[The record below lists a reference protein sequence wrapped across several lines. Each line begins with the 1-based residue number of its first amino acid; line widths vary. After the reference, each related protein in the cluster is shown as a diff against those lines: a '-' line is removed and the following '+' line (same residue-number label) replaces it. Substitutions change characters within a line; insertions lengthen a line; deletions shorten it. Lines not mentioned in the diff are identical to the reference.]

1 MPQDRKDKLALIV
14 ENANTKLIE
23 IINEAVILG
32 YNKSYSKARVINL
45 IDETTNELKKENAS
59 DTLIESTKLALQKA
73 FMKEWLQVIVI
84 LRENAK
90 NDDLGLIGEQIK
102 KMETNTPMDLRGGKG
117 ITIDIVDKEGKPVIG
132 LANAQIN
139 NLRDF
144 VTDSR
149 LGGTARYVDYKTLL
163 QNSLLEVKNKLA
175 NGSLTLTDS
184 LGRVKSI
191 RNMAEIETR
200 YKMINEDLQR
210 QGVKQGEFLVASSHE
225 DSSRRCQIWQGRI
238 YIMDLDINSRPMGQ
252 FNPKNPPTPNIIG
265 YIDGKP
271 YYSLLQACEN
281 GFLSYNCQH
290 RLIKYYKGAS
300 PIEYSNSSVKKA
312 RELTIKQRSM
322 ENTIRH
328 WKRKERLSNDSIEV
342 NRKDTPYIQ
351 DGKWFVNGAD
361 TGIKA
366 SEHSL
371 ELKSIS
377 RVQTDTTTD
386 KKYTVA
392 MTNMW
397 QDRYHQFSHKNNL
410 PEYTWRTMIT
420 DYERK

>member
-1 MPQDRKDKLALIV
+1 MAKDKDDKLALIV

-23 IINEAVILG
+23 IINEAVMLG
-32 YNKSYSKARVINL
+32 YNKTYSKLRVINL
-45 IDETTNELKKENAS
+45 IDETTNELKKNEAS
-59 DTLIESTKLALQKA
+59 DVLIESTKLALQKA

-90 NDDLGLIGEQIK
+90 NDDLGLIGKQIQA
-102 KMETNTPMDLRGGKG
+102 METNTPMDLRGGKG

-132 LANAQIN
+132 LAKAQIN

-200 YKMINEDLQR
+200 YKMINEDLNR
-210 QGVKQGEFLVASSHE
+210 QGITKGQFVIASSHQ
-225 DSSRRCQIWQGRI
+225 DASRRCQIWQGRI

-328 WKRKERLSNDSIEV
+328 WKRKERLSDNTIEV

-351 DGKWFVNGAD
+351 NGKWFVNGVD
-361 TGIKA
+361 TKIKA

-397 QDRYHQFSHKNNL
+397 QDKYHAFSHKNNL

>member
-1 MPQDRKDKLALIV
+1 MPDRKDKLALIV

-23 IINEAVILG
+23 IINEAVVLG

-117 ITIDIVDKEGKPVIG
+117 ITIDIVDKEGKPVVG
-132 LANAQIN
+132 LADAQIN

-184 LGRVKSI
+184 LGRVKSV

-200 YKMINEDLQR
+200 YKMINEDLNR
-210 QGVKQGEFLVASSHE
+210 QGITKGQFVIASSHQ
-225 DSSRRCQIWQGRI
+225 DASKRCSFWQGKI
-238 YIMDLDINSRPMGQ
+238 YLMDLDINSRPMGQ
-252 FNPKNPPTPNIIG
+252 YKGGTPTQTILG

-300 PIEYSNSSVKKA
+300 PIQYSNSSVKKA

-342 NRKDTPYIQ
+342 NRKDCPYIQ
-351 DGKWFVNGAD
+351 NGKWFVNGAD

>member
-1 MPQDRKDKLALIV
+1 
-14 ENANTKLIE
+14 
-23 IINEAVILG
+23 
-32 YNKSYSKARVINL
+32 
-45 IDETTNELKKENAS
+45 
-59 DTLIESTKLALQKA
+59 
-73 FMKEWLQVIVI
+73 
-84 LRENAK
+84 
-90 NDDLGLIGEQIK
+90 
-102 KMETNTPMDLRGGKG
+102 
-117 ITIDIVDKEGKPVIG
+117 
-132 LANAQIN
+132 
-139 NLRDF
+139 

-175 NGSLTLTDS
+175 DGSLTLTDS
-184 LGRVKSI
+184 LGRVKSV

-200 YKMINEDLQR
+200 YKMINEDLNR
-210 QGVKQGEFLVASSHE
+210 QGITKGQFVIASSHQ
-225 DSSRRCQIWQGRI
+225 DASRRCQIWQGRI

-252 FNPKNPPTPNIIG
+252 FNPKNPPTPNIVG

-351 DGKWFVNGAD
+351 DGKWFVNGVD
-361 TGIKA
+361 TKIKA

-397 QDRYHQFSHKNNL
+397 QDKYHNFSHKNNL

>member
-1 MPQDRKDKLALIV
+1 MAKDKDDKLALIV

-23 IINEAVILG
+23 IINEAVMLG
-32 YNKSYSKARVINL
+32 YNKTYSKARVINL
-45 IDETTNELKKENAS
+45 IDETTEELKKNEAS

-200 YKMINEDLQR
+200 YKMINEDLNR
-210 QGVKQGEFLVASSHE
+210 QGVTKGQFVIASSHQ
-225 DSSRRCQIWQGRI
+225 DASKRCSFWQGKI
-238 YIMDLDINSRPMGQ
+238 YLMDLDINSRPMGQ
-252 FNPKNPPTPNIIG
+252 YKGGTPTQTILG

-300 PIEYSNSSVKKA
+300 PIQYSNSSVKKA

-342 NRKDTPYIQ
+342 NRKDCPYIQ

-366 SEHSL
+366 SEHSQ
-371 ELKSIS
+371 ELKSIG

-392 MTNMW
+392 MTNFW
-397 QDRYHQFSHKNNL
+397 QDKYSQFSHSNNL
-410 PEYTWRTMIT
+410 PEYRWRTMIT

>member
-1 MPQDRKDKLALIV
+1 M
-14 ENANTKLIE
+14 
-23 IINEAVILG
+23 
-32 YNKSYSKARVINL
+32 
-45 IDETTNELKKENAS
+45 KK
-59 DTLIESTKLALQKA
+59 I
-73 FMKEWLQVIVI
+73 
-84 LRENAK
+84 
-90 NDDLGLIGEQIK
+90 
-102 KMETNTPMDLRGGKG
+102 
-117 ITIDIVDKEGKPVIG
+117 
-132 LANAQIN
+132 
-139 NLRDF
+139 
-144 VTDSR
+144 
-149 LGGTARYVDYKTLL
+149 
-163 QNSLLEVKNKLA
+163 
-175 NGSLTLTDS
+175 
-184 LGRVKSI
+184 SI

-200 YKMINEDLQR
+200 YKMINDDLNR
-210 QGVKQGEFLVASSHE
+210 QGITKGQFVIASSHQ
-225 DSSRRCQIWQGRI
+225 DASKRCSFWQGKI
-238 YIMDLDINSRPMGQ
+238 YLMDLDINSRPMGQ
-252 FNPKNPPTPNIIG
+252 YKGGTPNQTILG

-328 WKRKERLSNDSIEV
+328 WKRKERLSVNSIEV

-351 DGKWFVNGAD
+351 NGNWFVNGAD

-397 QDRYHQFSHKNNL
+397 QDKYHAFSHKNNL

>member
-1 MPQDRKDKLALIV
+1 MAKDKEDKLALIV

-23 IINEAVILG
+23 IINEAVMLG

-45 IDETTNELKKENAS
+45 IDETTQELKKNEAS
-59 DTLIESTKLALQKA
+59 DVLIESTKLALQKA

-84 LRENAK
+84 LKQNEK
-90 NDDLGLIGEQIK
+90 NDDLGLIGQQIK
-102 KMETNTPMDLRGGKG
+102 AMETNTPMDLRGGKG
-117 ITIDIVDKEGKPVIG
+117 ITIDIVDKEGKPVVG
-132 LANAQIN
+132 HANAQIN

-184 LGRVKSI
+184 LGRVKSV

-210 QGVKQGEFLVASSHE
+210 QGVTKGQFVVASSHQ
-225 DSSRRCQIWQGRI
+225 DASRRCQIWQGRI

-252 FNPKNPPTPNIIG
+252 FNPKNPPTPTIVG

-300 PIEYSNSSVKKA
+300 PVQYSNSSVKKA

-328 WKRKERLSNDSIEV
+328 WKRKERLSDDKLEV

-351 DGKWFVNGAD
+351 NGKWFVNGAD

-371 ELKSIS
+371 ELKSVG

-397 QDRYHQFSHKNNL
+397 QDKYHAFSHKNNL

>member
-1 MPQDRKDKLALIV
+1 MAKDKDDKLALIV

-23 IINEAVILG
+23 IINEAVMLG
-32 YNKSYSKARVINL
+32 YNKTYSKARVINL
-45 IDETTNELKKENAS
+45 IDETTNELKKNEAS
-59 DTLIESTKLALQKA
+59 DVLIESTKLALQKA

-90 NDDLGLIGEQIK
+90 NDDLGLIGKQIQA
-102 KMETNTPMDLRGGKG
+102 METNTPMDLKGDKG
-117 ITIDIVDKEGKPVIG
+117 ITIDIVDKEGKPVVGI
-132 LANAQIN
+132 AKAQIN

-175 NGSLTLTDS
+175 DGSLTLTDS
-184 LGRVKSI
+184 LGRVKSV

-200 YKMINEDLQR
+200 YKMINEDLNR
-210 QGVKQGEFLVASSHE
+210 QGITKGQFVIASSHQ
-225 DSSRRCQIWQGRI
+225 DASKRCSFWQGKI
-238 YIMDLDINSRPMGQ
+238 YLMDLDINSRPMGQ
-252 FNPKNPPTPNIIG
+252 YKGGAPNQTILG

-351 DGKWFVNGAD
+351 DGKWFVNGVD
-361 TGIKA
+361 TKIKA

-397 QDRYHQFSHKNNL
+397 QDKYHNFSHKNNL